1 MLKRLLQ
8 RVVASMTKVAEVVEQ
23 KSDATLHGV
32 QSGRVEKRHSE
43 SHDGQ
48 AKVRIKKAKYA
59 MLLAYQGKNYF
70 GMQIQKGHPTI
81 EGCLINAMHKL
92 GWISEQMK
100 EQPSLFHFQR
110 AARTDRAVSAVRQI
124 CGMELPQ
131 RDDYAVIGVNELNA
145 LLPEDI
151 RVISMRRATN
161 LFHPQKKCCAR
172 TYSYT
177 LPTFAFAK
185 PTELTNA
192 AFRIKKETIDEI
204 NHLLSIYKGTHN
216 FFNYTSKRE
225 FDDRSCFRYILSF
238 ECGEPFLFHDD
249 VRNEDVEFIQL
260 TVKGQSFILHQ
271 IRKMVGMVIAVVREL
286 QYKSY
291 IQRTFESDRV
301 DVPKAPGLGLLLE
314 RVHYDVY
321 DRKHEKTHEP
331 LTDWGPEVEARVEEV
346 KFELITKEILIS
358 ELRHQSMLQ
367 WLADLVRHDFCADP
381 EAEEVPKQTFLTM
394 AVAKAEEV
402 TRSFLQVAVV
412 ELWQVLPLSCCFEKS
427 LTNCES
433 KLHHRI
439 NLAEDTRGLLCLAA
453 TKARYFQAAKAAE
466 MVKEV
471 KEENVPS
478 NEDGVKQE
486 PQEGGTTV
494 DVSSCMDTVKKEIQ
508 EDNAAVQSGQTT
520 EVFFLFLPFSFYYR
534 AFEIQ

>member
-8 RVVASMTKVAEVVEQ
+8 RVVASMTKLAEVVEQ
-23 KSDATLHGV
+23 KSDAPLHGV

-43 SHDGQ
+43 SQSDGQ

-81 EGCLINAMHKL
+81 EGELISAMHKL
-92 GWISEQMK
+92 GWITEQMK

-131 RDDYAVIGVNELNA
+131 RDDYAIIGVNELNT

-321 DRKHEKTHEP
+321 DRKHAKTHEP
-331 LTDWGPEVEARVEEV
+331 LTDWGPEVEARVKEV

-381 EAEEVPKQTFLTM
+381 EAEELPKQTFLTM
-394 AVAKAEEV
+394 AVAKAEE
-402 TRSFLQVAVV
+402 
-412 ELWQVLPLSCCFEKS
+412 
-427 LTNCES
+427 
-433 KLHHRI
+433 
-439 NLAEDTRGLLCLAA
+439 
-453 TKARYFQAAKAAE
+453 AAKAAAE
-466 MVKEV
+466 KMEV

-478 NEDGVKQE
+478 CEDGAKQE
-486 PQEGGTTV
+486 ALEDGTTAN
-494 DVSSCMDTVKKEIQ
+494 VSSCGDTIKKEIQ
-508 EDNAAVQSGQTT
+508 EDGTTVDIPPACTDAIKKEIQGDNVTVQSGQIT
-520 EVFFLFLPFSFYYR
+520 EHCRACMLGMWSVIPGKGAIKLCEWSTHSIGQSYQLACPLRLF
-534 AFEIQ
+534 QK

>member
-1 MLKRLLQ
+1 
-8 RVVASMTKVAEVVEQ
+8 MTKLAEVVEQ
-23 KSDATLHGV
+23 KSDAPLHGV

-43 SHDGQ
+43 SQSDGQ

-81 EGCLINAMHKL
+81 EGELISAMHKL
-92 GWISEQMK
+92 GWITEQMK

-131 RDDYAVIGVNELNA
+131 RDDYAIIGVNELNT

-151 RVISMRRATN
+151 RVIIRFLIGS
-161 LFHPQKKCCAR
+161 LQ
-172 TYSYT
+172 
-177 LPTFAFAK
+177 
-185 PTELTNA
+185 LTNA

-321 DRKHEKTHEP
+321 DRKHAKTHEP
-331 LTDWGPEVEARVEEV
+331 LTDWGPEVEARVKEV

-381 EAEEVPKQTFLTM
+381 EAEELPKQTFLTM
-394 AVAKAEEV
+394 A
-402 TRSFLQVAVV
+402 
-412 ELWQVLPLSCCFEKS
+412 
-427 LTNCES
+427 
-433 KLHHRI
+433 
-439 NLAEDTRGLLCLAA
+439 
-453 TKARYFQAAKAAE
+453 AAKAAAE
-466 MVKEV
+466 KMEV

-478 NEDGVKQE
+478 CEDGAKQE
-486 PQEGGTTV
+486 ALEDGTTAN
-494 DVSSCMDTVKKEIQ
+494 VSSCGDTIKKEIQ
-508 EDNAAVQSGQTT
+508 EDGTTVDIPPACTDAIKKEIQGDNVTVQSGQIT
-520 EVFFLFLPFSFYYR
+520 EVFLGYVLFFSLPCISNPALANQSSIAER
-534 AFEIQ
+534 VC